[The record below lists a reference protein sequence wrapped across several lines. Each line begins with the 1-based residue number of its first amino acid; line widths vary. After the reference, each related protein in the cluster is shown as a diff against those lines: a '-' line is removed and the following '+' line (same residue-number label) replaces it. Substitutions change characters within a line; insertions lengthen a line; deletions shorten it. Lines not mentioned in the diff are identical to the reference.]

1 MHNTI
6 SKRQLKDFGLLVGL
20 GFPIIIGWIIPLFGG
35 HSFRT
40 WTLWVGCPLMILGLL
55 APNTLFYPY
64 KVWMKIGLALGWI
77 NSRIILGLVFFLVLQ
92 PIALIMK
99 FVGYDPLKT
108 KKSLRRPITLT
119 YFTTYFTLFY
129 PGSHTRFGLKQI
141 R

>member
-77 NSRIILGLVFFLVLQ
+77 NSRIILGIIFLFILE
-92 PIALIMK
+92 PISLFMK
-99 FVGYDPLKT
+99 LTGYDPLRL
-108 KKSLRRPITLT
+108 KKGNSET
-119 YFTTYFTLFY
+119 YRENKKD
-129 PGSHTRFGLKQI
+129 HKIDLKKI
-141 R
+141 F

>member
-40 WTLWVGCPLMILGLL
+40 WTLWVGSPLLILGLL

-77 NSRIILGLVFFLVLQ
+77 NSRIILGIIFLFILE
-92 PIALIMK
+92 PISLFMK
-99 FVGYDPLKT
+99 LTGYDPLRL
-108 KKSLRRPITLT
+108 KKGNRET
-119 YFTTYFTLFY
+119 YRENKKD
-129 PGSHTRFGLKQI
+129 HKIDLKKI
-141 R
+141 F